1 MLKQNDAYGSR
12 TVLLLLTIL
21 LAILLYNLGGWGVI
35 ETSEARYAEISREM
49 LATGHWLHPRL
60 LGILHFHKP
69 PVTYI
74 ITAWG
79 MAAFGV
85 TEFGARFFLQLSLVL
100 QAWLVYKMGL
110 ELFKAK
116 RPAFFAVVA
125 YISMPAV
132 LISARNLTTDSFLT
146 TFELLAIW
154 AWLCYKNRNSPGW
167 LYLYFATMALAFLT
181 KGPVGIIFP
190 VLVAIAY
197 RPVTGLLH
205 GKAAHIFTAFTLF
218 LLLSASWYV
227 YLMWQEK
234 QFVDY
239 FLLKHTV
246 QRYANP
252 ETFGRSKPWWFY
264 LVLAP
269 ALSLPW
275 SALVAFSAAS
285 IKQMPKLQSRLLLIW
300 LLVPLVFFSLS
311 GSKLILYILPLFA
324 GLALLA
330 GYTLQALPP
339 ERQQKA
345 TFYTCLYF
353 AILALALLA
362 VPLAGLGIEIPIW
375 ALLFPVAILASLA
388 FILRSSKDP
397 GLKFILATLAF
408 TLLLIPYS
416 TYLLGHNPDKTNSS
430 TSLVTFLR
438 QKQLANRPL
447 LVYDELLPSL
457 AFELKRNIVTVQDK
471 NRKLTRETQFES
483 DTTWRQH
490 YLQLSNKQDEA
501 RLRNLVQQEAVLI
514 TGDELLSERVW
525 LIKSFK
531 HKQQVGKWRV
541 YY

>member
-1 MLKQNDAYGSR
+1 MLERNDVYDSR
-12 TVLLLLTIL
+12 NVLLLLTIF

-49 LATGHWLHPRL
+49 LFSGSWLHPRL

-74 ITAWG
+74 VTAAG
-79 MAAFGV
+79 MAVFGV
-85 TEFGARFFLQLSLVL
+85 TEFGARFFLQISLVL
-100 QAWLVYKMGL
+100 QAWLVYKMGK
-110 ELFKAK
+110 EIFRDK
-116 RPAFFAVVA
+116 RPAFFAVIA

-154 AWLCYKNRNSPGW
+154 AWLCYKNRNSVGW
-167 LYLYFATMALAFLT
+167 LYLYFAAMAFAFLT

-190 VLVAIAY
+190 VLASIAY
-197 RPVTGLLH
+197 RPATQALSGRTAHVT
-205 GKAAHIFTAFTLF
+205 IAFILF

-227 YLMWQEK
+227 YLMLQDK

-275 SALVAFSAAS
+275 SALVLLNTSS
-285 IKQMPKLQSRLLLIW
+285 IKQLPKLQKRLLLVW

-330 GYTLQALPP
+330 GYTLHTLPA

-345 TFYTCLYF
+345 VFYTCLYF
-353 AILALALLA
+353 AVLALALLA
-362 VPLAGLGIEIPIW
+362 VPFVGLDVELPVWG
-375 ALLFPVAILASLA
+375 LLFPVAILVGLY
-388 FILRSSKDP
+388 FILRSSAEP
-397 GLKFILATLAF
+397 AQKFILAALAF
-408 TLLLIPYS
+408 TLLLVPYS
-416 TYLLGHNPDKTNSS
+416 THLLGHNPNLTNSS
-430 TSLVTFLR
+430 TNLVNFLH
-438 QKQLANRPL
+438 QKRLGNRPMV
-447 LVYDELLPSL
+447 VYDELLPSL
-457 AFELKRNIVTVQDK
+457 SFELEKDIITIQDK
-471 NRKLTRETQFES
+471 NRRLTRETQFET
-483 DTTWRQH
+483 DANWRKN
-490 YLQLSNKQDEA
+490 YLQLQNQQDS
-501 RLRNLVQQEAVLI
+501 LRISKLVQQKIVLFAE
-514 TGDELLSERVW
+514 DEIPTEKGW
-525 LIKSFK
+525 LVRNLRYKK
-531 HKQQVGKWRV
+531 QVGKWWV